1 VECGRRS
8 ETHVRRAAMGYL
20 DDAEAPE
27 PFPVFMYDGA
37 AGRADVGAEVKFVIP
52 SERFKDGARL
62 KVFCNWVSPMMGHA
76 VF

>member
-1 VECGRRS
+1 
-8 ETHVRRAAMGYL
+8 MGYL
-20 DDAEAPE
+20 DDSEPPE

-37 AGRADVGAEVKFVIP
+37 AGRADVGPEVKFVTP

-62 KVFCNWVSPMMGHA
+62 KVFRDWVSSMMAHA